1 MNYASSHGE
10 GIAYRTLTA
19 EQIHDIHS
27 ASCRILEEVGVI
39 VHHDEAAELLKKWGA
54 YIDADGRTH
63 IPEAMVKRA
72 LHTAPSRI
80 TVYNRLGE
88 PVIWLE
94 KSNVHFG
101 AGSDT
106 LIYLD
111 PFTGERRSWTSQDV
125 AAAVRVVDALPQLD
139 FVMSMGMLS
148 DVDIRMINRVQYAL
162 MIKNSVKPQ
171 VVIAEDASTVADI
184 QEMAAAAVGGKEKLK
199 HRPHFVLYCEP
210 TSPLQLPFESIDKLL
225 FAADIEQD
233 MLKTGFTAFFPQPA
247 AVHLT
252 MTIKR
257 RYQDSPGITLNGSM
271 DELLLGDHHPKI
283 DHLETSIS
291 KAHLQYFVANSMN
304 IRTDYTKDYPIVP
317 RQRSGL
323 L

>member
-1 MNYASSHGE
+1 MQSLRGHVQMNYASSHGE

-162 MIKNSVKPQ
+162 MIKNSVKPRW
-171 VVIAEDASTVADI
+171 SSLR
-184 QEMAAAAVGGKEKLK
+184 M
-199 HRPHFVLYCEP
+199 
-210 TSPLQLPFESIDKLL
+210 LQL
-225 FAADIEQD
+225 
-233 MLKTGFTAFFPQPA
+233 
-247 AVHLT
+247 
-252 MTIKR
+252 
-257 RYQDSPGITLNGSM
+257 
-271 DELLLGDHHPKI
+271 
-283 DHLETSIS
+283 
-291 KAHLQYFVANSMN
+291 
-304 IRTDYTKDYPIVP
+304 
-317 RQRSGL
+317 
-323 L
+323 